1 MAAEERGGKSARGAM
16 LPSLA
21 ELPCTGVPLRGVRRP
36 GGRRAS
42 DEDAQVSRSTPQ
54 PLTVGSG
61 EDRLRAVA
69 SELRSGRASPSSI
82 SQRWREAVR
91 ASMAFKRAK
100 YQREVG
106 RLQVEI
112 DDAQRKAALFV
123 QAARSGP
130 TPLADDKTGNWEVAE
145 NVSQRWQ
152 TLVTQA
158 AALQQI
164 SENAQLRH
172 DLINNASDFGTLR
185 GELADAMVALADDYE
200 SQGLLLEAVADIV
213 DSFLNA
219 PTVQSNALLN
229 FVLMGNPGA
238 GKTRLAI
245 AVAELLGKLGLFVY
259 EQVATCGRSDFIAEY
274 EGQTA
279 VKTRTFLNSQLE
291 KVIFLD
297 EAYSLTEWE
306 TERDGRRTPSAYS
319 AEATT
324 ELVAFLSQRVGSVCF
339 IAAGYE
345 REMLDYFLP
354 ANDGLS
360 RRFPLRI
367 WLTDYTADQL
377 VSIFITNLAVAL
389 SPPPPSTPLSNAT
402 VQSYFTTSAFA
413 FLTDLLNGVRGM
425 GVTGAPLYPLLD
437 SIFRAQAGAMVT
449 LANVTAVLITS
460 HREFGRLGLSDR
472 GLDTW
477 ALGILDVYDVLR
489 TLLQQQLGPGA
500 SLGVKEVHSI
510 ATARGWL
517 TAGGWQVPRSDGRGR
532 DGSTQRAQRPR
543 RA

>member
-1 MAAEERGGKSARGAM
+1 
-16 LPSLA
+16 
-21 ELPCTGVPLRGVRRP
+21 
-36 GGRRAS
+36 
-42 DEDAQVSRSTPQ
+42 
-54 PLTVGSG
+54 
-61 EDRLRAVA
+61 
-69 SELRSGRASPSSI
+69 
-82 SQRWREAVR
+82 
-91 ASMAFKRAK
+91 MAFKRAK

-200 SQGLLLEAVADIV
+200 SQGLLLEAAADIV

-245 AVAELLGKLGLFVY
+245 AIAELLGKLGLFVY

-279 VKTRTFLNSQLE
+279 VKTRTFLN
-291 KVIFLD
+291 
-297 EAYSLTEWE
+297 
-306 TERDGRRTPSAYS
+306 
-319 AEATT
+319 
-324 ELVAFLSQRVGSVCF
+324 
-339 IAAGYE
+339 
-345 REMLDYFLP
+345 
-354 ANDGLS
+354 
-360 RRFPLRI
+360 
-367 WLTDYTADQL
+367 
-377 VSIFITNLAVAL
+377 
-389 SPPPPSTPLSNAT
+389 
-402 VQSYFTTSAFA
+402 
-413 FLTDLLNGVRGM
+413 
-425 GVTGAPLYPLLD
+425 
-437 SIFRAQAGAMVT
+437 
-449 LANVTAVLITS
+449 
-460 HREFGRLGLSDR
+460 
-472 GLDTW
+472 
-477 ALGILDVYDVLR
+477 
-489 TLLQQQLGPGA
+489 
-500 SLGVKEVHSI
+500 
-510 ATARGWL
+510 
-517 TAGGWQVPRSDGRGR
+517 
-532 DGSTQRAQRPR
+532 
-543 RA
+543 

>member
-1 MAAEERGGKSARGAM
+1 M

-21 ELPCTGVPLRGVRRP
+21 RLGDTGVPLRGVRRP
-36 GGRRAS
+36 GGRKAS
-42 DEDAQVSRSTPQ
+42 NEDSRGSRSAPQ
-54 PLTVGSG
+54 PLTTGSG

-69 SELRSGRASPSSI
+69 EELRSGRASPSSI

-91 ASMAFKRAK
+91 ASMAFKRGK
-100 YQREVG
+100 YQRELG
-106 RLQVEI
+106 RLQLEI

-130 TPLADDKTGNWEVAE
+130 TPLADDKTSNWEVAE
-145 NVSQRWQ
+145 KVSQWWQ

-158 AALQQI
+158 AALEQI
-164 SENAQLRH
+164 AENAQLRH
-172 DLINNASDFGTLR
+172 DLINNASDFGALR
-185 GELADAMVALADDYE
+185 GELADALETLADDYE

-229 FVLMGNPGA
+229 FVLMGTPGA

-245 AVAELLGKLGLFVY
+245 AIAGVLGKLGLFVY
-259 EQVATCGRSDFIAEY
+259 EQVATCGRSDFIAEF

-279 VKTRTFLNSQLE
+279 VKARGFLHSQLE
-291 KVIFLD
+291 RVIFLD

-306 TERDGRRTPSAYS
+306 THRDGRRTLSAYS

-345 REMLDYFLP
+345 REMLEDFLP
-354 ANDGLS
+354 ANEGLS

-367 WLTDYTADQL
+367 WLRDYTPEQL

-389 SPPPPSTPLSNAT
+389 SPPPPATALSSAT
-402 VQSYFTTSAFA
+402 VQSYFTTPAFA
-413 FLTDLLNGVRGM
+413 FLTDLLQGARA
-425 GVTGAPLYPLLD
+425 TGTTGSPLHPLLD

-460 HREFGRLGLSDR
+460 HRDFGRLGLSDR

-477 ALGILDVYDVLR
+477 ALGILDIYDVLR
-489 TLLQQQLGPGA
+489 TLLQQQLGPSA
-500 SLGVKEVHSI
+500 PLGVQEVHSI
-510 ATARGWL
+510 ATERGWL
-517 TAGGWQVPRSDGRGR
+517 TASGWQVPQSDGGGR
-532 DGSTQRAQRPR
+532 DESTPRSQRPR